1 MTGAR
6 RRGRNPGRDETR
18 LGDQFTFLLE
28 IDRLKSVLR
37 ASELV
42 DGSRFENSAEHSWHI
57 CMFALVLSDHAGA
70 DVDISRVI
78 RMLLLHDIVE
88 VDVGDN
94 PIHGDVDHAKV
105 EIAEAAAARRIFGLL
120 PPGQGDAFRDLWTE
134 FEAAQ
139 TPDAIFAKAID
150 RVAPV
155 FQIMASGGGSWK
167 KYNVTPAQIQ
177 ARVGAKVARG
187 APDLWAYTEKLV
199 AQYFRDELG
208 HQIAEP

>member
-1 MTGAR
+1 LTTH
-6 RRGRNPGRDETR
+6 RGPDESR
-18 LGDQFTFLLE
+18 LADQFTFLLE

-42 DGSRFENSAEHSWHI
+42 DASRYENSAEHSWHI
-57 CMFALVLSDHAGA
+57 CMFALVLSDHADA
-70 DVDISRVI
+70 NVDISRVI

-88 VDVGDN
+88 IDVGDN
-94 PIHGDVDHAKV
+94 PIHGDLDHAK
-105 EIAEAAAARRIFGLL
+105 IQAAEAAAARRIFGLL
-120 PPGQGDAFRDLWTE
+120 PPAQGDAFAALWSE

-167 KYNVTPAQIQ
+167 KYNVTQAQIAQ
-177 ARVGAKVARG
+177 RVGTKVARG
-187 APDLWAYTEKLV
+187 APDLWAYAEKRI
-199 AQYFRDELG
+199 ADYFRDNIPG
-208 HQIAEP
+208 